1 MKAYD
6 NDHKNSQQVGEVE
19 EVEVRLAHFRQGRDG
34 DGAHDKGGEGATED
48 QRGAP
53 NADTWGVARPDLCV
67 KVGWIENGNDH
78 SKLSR
83 KTVEGRYPWDI
94 QASMNDD

>member
-53 NADTWGVARPDLCV
+53 NADT
-67 KVGWIENGNDH
+67 
-78 SKLSR
+78 
-83 KTVEGRYPWDI
+83 
-94 QASMNDD
+94 